1 MDKSKERYAG
11 FASLRDLKNAYLLL
25 ARGMERRAADE
36 DITAKKAGAGAEKSS
51 RTATP
56 AYEKGEELMQ
66 EELEGE
72 TTPPALEGGEQIPE
86 EEKPQDKPQ
95 EKPVEEENLPQGEII
110 SRRVRRFLAEYP
122 AARLLKEG
130 ILAEIQADPAIEASP
145 YCLEIALGRAAG
157 KAYRSAGQYAAD
169 EEFIRDYILTD
180 KNIKGRIIE
189 EYLSA
194 VAGGKPPAIMA
205 SSGKMTASAP
215 EKPASVSAAGRI
227 LERMLKERRI

>member
-36 DITAKKAGAGAEKSS
+36 DITAKKAGAGAEKSA
-51 RTATP
+51 RTATS

-72 TTPPALEGGEQIPE
+72 TTPTAKEGGEQIPE
-86 EEKPQDKPQ
+86 EEKPQ
-95 EKPVEEENLPQGEII
+95 EKPVEEESLPQGEII

>member
-36 DITAKKAGAGAEKSS
+36 DITAKKAGAGAEKSA

-72 TTPPALEGGEQIPE
+72 TTPPANEGGEQIPE

-95 EKPVEEENLPQGEII
+95 EKPVEEESLPQGEII

-157 KAYRSAGQYAAD
+157 KAYKKPGRRPG
-169 EEFIRDYILTD
+169 IRLPG
-180 KNIKGRIIE
+180 NR
-189 EYLSA
+189 L
-194 VAGGKPPAIMA
+194 
-205 SSGKMTASAP
+205 
-215 EKPASVSAAGRI
+215 
-227 LERMLKERRI
+227 RR

>member
-36 DITAKKAGAGAEKSS
+36 DITAKKAGAGAEKSA

-86 EEKPQDKPQ
+86 EEKPQ

>member
-36 DITAKKAGAGAEKSS
+36 DITAKKAGAGAEKSA
-51 RTATP
+51 RTTTP

-72 TTPPALEGGEQIPE
+72 TTPPANEGGEQIPE
-86 EEKPQDKPQ
+86 EEKPQ

-110 SRRVRRFLAEYP
+110 SRRVRRFLAKYP

>member
-36 DITAKKAGAGAEKSS
+36 DITAKKAGAGAEKSA
-51 RTATP
+51 RTTTP

-72 TTPPALEGGEQIPE
+72 TTPPANEGGEQIPE
-86 EEKPQDKPQ
+86 EEKPQ
-95 EKPVEEENLPQGEII
+95 EKPVEEESLPQGEII
-110 SRRVRRFLAEYP
+110 SRRVRRFLAKYP

>member
-36 DITAKKAGAGAEKSS
+36 DITAKKAGAGAEKSA

-56 AYEKGEELMQ
+56 AYDKGDELMQ

-72 TTPPALEGGEQIPE
+72 TDPPAQEDGEHIPE
-86 EEKPQDKPQ
+86 EEKPQ
-95 EKPVEEENLPQGEII
+95 EKPEEEENLPQGEII
-110 SRRVRRFLAEYP
+110 SRRVRRFLAKYP